1 MATTQDQSRR
11 PETPT
16 GMDISNPNKVRTAV
30 LTDWASVRGS
40 LPAPGEV
47 WRWGDTDMSHKT
59 LYTLKDA
66 DLIAK
71 AESGDSR
78 WRTTATL
85 WEYVK
90 RTAWPYE
97 DVETGVQLIPEGT
110 LALIEEESSPSQAT
124 ASQAMPAGT
133 RELRG
138 EWSEA
143 TVSTRSLTRPTGKV
157 Y

>member
-16 GMDISNPNKVRTAV
+16 GMDISNPNKVRSAV
-30 LTDWASVRGS
+30 LTDWTSVRDS
-40 LPAPGEV
+40 LPAPEEV

-66 DLIAK
+66 DLIVK
-71 AESGDSR
+71 AESEDPY
-78 WRTTATL
+78 WRTTTTL
-85 WEYVK
+85 WEYVNM
-90 RTAWPYE
+90 TAWPYE
-97 DVETGVQLIPEGT
+97 DVETGVQLTPEGT
-110 LALIEEESSPSQAT
+110 LALIEKEPSSVQVT
-124 ASQAMPAGT
+124 APQAMPAGT

-143 TVSTRSLTRPTGKV
+143 TVSTRSLTRPTDKV